1 VSPEAA
7 VLRRPYKDG
16 FIDSNDEDAHSVNS
30 LTGTSNDNRAFI
42 IDFSEEPGIVNHLP
56 IAEGL
61 YCKVC
66 FYRPRGKFLD
76 SAWTLRQ
83 AKLVTSK

>member
-30 LTGTSNDNRAFI
+30 FTGTPNDDGAFV
-42 IDFSEEPGIVNHLP
+42 IDFSEEPGI
-56 IAEGL
+56 G
-61 YCKVC
+61 Y
-66 FYRPRGKFLD
+66 
-76 SAWTLRQ
+76 
-83 AKLVTSK
+83 